1 MDAYW
6 HTIDDL
12 TAALEAQDH
21 RRFMKSHTPLDGLPF
36 DERVTYISV
45 GRDSRDAG
53 ISMDFHM
60 ANMNWDRVM
69 EIRAATMPPEEVELT
84 DTMPEPAPTLHERFW
99 NWAES
104 DDLLISL
111 EGMLRHVNGFWEKR
125 NEPNVLLLH
134 YADMKADLEG
144 QMRRIAAALDIEI
157 DEDLWPDLVEA
168 ATFEQ
173 VRSKSE
179 TLAPENT
186 IWKDKTEFFRKG
198 AGGEWK
204 DLLDESDLERYRARV
219 DSLTT
224 PRSRNGST
232 ADRSSRPENLIH
244 QPVTVLRAPGSS
256 VARLPLDHAAVGQ
269 QLQVPT
275 RGHPRDPH
283 TLGDLAGRPRL
294 TGRPQRPHHRRERVT
309 AEPLGSGPPEL
320 VRSAENARSTSCWA
334 VSEPVRRAR

>member
-1 MDAYW
+1 MTKPPPVRYKNLLQDNARWEEVELREGDIVITTPAKCGTTWTQIICGLLVFGTTELPRPLDELSYWVDAYW
-6 HTIDDL
+6 HTIDHI

-21 RRFMKSHTPLDGLPF
+21 RRFMKSHTPLDGLPI

-69 EIRAATMPPEEVELT
+69 EIRAATMPPEEVEFAHS
-84 DTMPEPAPTLHERFW
+84 MPEPAPTLHERFW

-111 EGMLRHVNGFWEKR
+111 EGMLRHVGGFWERR

-157 DEDLWPDLVEA
+157 DGHLWPGLVEA
-168 ATFEQ
+168 ATFDQ
-173 VRSKSE
+173 VRAKSE

-198 AGGEWK
+198 SSGEWK
-204 DLLDESDLERYRARV
+204 DLLDENDLERYRARV
-219 DSLTT
+219 NELTT
-224 PRSRNGST
+224 PEIS
-232 ADRSSRPENLIH
+232 EWLH
-244 QPVTVLRAPGSS
+244 
-256 VARLPLDHAAVGQ
+256 
-269 QLQVPT
+269 
-275 RGHPRDPH
+275 RGPI
-283 TLGDLAGRPRL
+283 
-294 TGRPQRPHHRRERVT
+294 
-309 AEPLGSGPPEL
+309 
-320 VRSAENARSTSCWA
+320 
-334 VSEPVRRAR
+334 